1 MTELIQFRYINVDGS
16 DMRIQEDGEYKFCI

>member
-16 DMRIQEDGEYKFCI
+16 DTRIQEDGEYKFCI